1 MTPPP
6 SSPLRRS
13 RVVSW
18 CLYDFSNS
26 AYAAVI
32 AGTIFGAYYTKVI
45 VGNQACLGDVW
56 WGRASSVSM
65 LFVALTSPFLG
76 GIADSGGYRK
86 VLWIVY
92 TWTAILGVA
101 AFTVLRPGM
110 VLTGFALATLANIGV
125 EGGVVFYNAY
135 LPEIAPLRMQGRVSG
150 WGYAVGYAGSI
161 VALLAA
167 LPFTDPFRPNVIWLL
182 VVAQF
187 AVFSLPAF
195 LALPGGTAKGAGLAA
210 AARAGLETT
219 RTLLGRLWR
228 RPNAR
233 RFLLA
238 YLLYEDGNNTV
249 IIFAAVFAATTLGFD
264 ARELVLL
271 FLVVQASALLGAWIM
286 ARPTDTRGPKFVIVL
301 SLALW
306 CVVVTTAYFAA
317 SKAQFWGVAVVAGL
331 GLGSLQAASRAL
343 YARFIPPGEE
353 NQYFGVYAL
362 VGKSAAVIGP
372 LLFGEISRAFGSQ
385 RPAILSV
392 AVLFLAGLAA
402 LAGVKEENHS

>member
-1 MTPPP
+1 MTPQPP
-6 SSPLRRS
+6 SFPLRRS
-13 RVVSW
+13 QVISW

-26 AYAAVI
+26 SYSAVI
-32 AGTIFGAYYTKVI
+32 TGTIFGAYYTKVI
-45 VGNQACLGDVW
+45 VGNQGGLGDVW
-56 WGRASSVSM
+56 WGRASSISM
-65 LFVALTSPFLG
+65 LFVALTSPYLG

-86 VLWIVY
+86 ILWIGY
-92 TWTAILGVA
+92 TWMAILCVA
-101 AFTVLRPGM
+101 AFTILQPGM
-110 VLTGFALATLANIGV
+110 VLSGFALATLANIGV

-135 LPEIAPLRMQGRVSG
+135 LPEIAPLSMQGRVSG

-167 LPFTDPFRPNVIWLL
+167 LPFTEPFRASTIWLL
-182 VVAQF
+182 VAAQF
-187 AVFSLPAF
+187 ALCSLPAF
-195 LALPGGTAKGAGLAA
+195 LAMPLDRKRSLGLTA
-210 AARAGLETT
+210 AARAGFETS
-219 RTLLGRLWR
+219 RTLVARLWR

-249 IIFAAVFAATTLGFD
+249 IIFSSVFAATTLGFE

-271 FLVVQASALLGAWIM
+271 YLVVQASALLGAWVM
-286 ARPTDTRGPKFVIVL
+286 ARPTDTRGPKFVMM
-301 SLALW
+301 LALVLW
-306 CVVVTTAYFAA
+306 CLVVTAAYFVA

-331 GLGSLQAASRAL
+331 GLGSLQAASRAF

-353 NQYFGVYAL
+353 NQYFGAYAL

-392 AVLFLAGLAA
+392 AALFLAGLAV
-402 LAGVKEENHS
+402 LAGVKVEDA